1 LSIIETNKL
10 TKVFKGDVRA
20 VDSIDFEVKEGEIF
34 GFLGPNGA
42 GKTTTIKMLNTLI
55 APTSGTAKVAG
66 YDIVKQAADVR
77 TSIGYVAQDVGVDE
91 HSTGKE
97 NLTLYGHF
105 YRLDKATIKQRI
117 AEIFELVDLVGY
129 ENKMVKTY
137 SGGMRKRLD
146 LAMGLIHNPKLVFM
160 DEPTTG
166 LDPQT
171 RVKIWEYIRKMTKE
185 LGITIFLTTHYL
197 EEADQLCNRVAIIDL
212 GKIIA
217 TGTPS
222 QLKSSI
228 GGDVIN
234 LSPCKGNEEACSLFM
249 TDTQKALEN
258 ESFVQRIQPA
268 EEELAVY
275 VDNAKT
281 AVPIIMRILAEKG
294 IEVET
299 LAISR
304 PSLDDV
310 FLKYTGKTIRH
321 EEGQASSFS
330 DIARRSER
338 RKS

>member
-1 LSIIETNKL
+1 MLSIIETDKL

-20 VDSIDFEVKEGEIF
+20 VDGIDFEVKEGEIF

-55 APTSGTAKVAG
+55 PPTSGSAKVAG
-66 YDIVKQAADVR
+66 YDIVKQPSDVR

-91 HSTGKE
+91 HSTGRE

-117 AEIFELVDLVGY
+117 AEIFKLVDLEGY
-129 ENKMVKTY
+129 EDKMAKTY

-171 RVKIWEYIRKMTKE
+171 RSKIWEYIRKMTKE

-212 GKIIA
+212 GKIIT

-222 QLKSSI
+222 ELKSSI

-234 LSPCKGNEEACSLFM
+234 LSPGKGDEEARSQFM
-249 TDTQKALEN
+249 TNTQKVLEG
-258 ESFVQRIQPA
+258 ESFVQRTQPA

-281 AVPIIMRILAEKG
+281 ATPAIMRILAEKG
-294 IEVET
+294 IDVET
-299 LAISR
+299 LSISR

-321 EEGQASSFS
+321 QEGKETSFT

-338 RKS
+338 NK

>member
-171 RVKIWEYIRKMTKE
+171 RVKIWEYIRKITKE

-212 GKIIA
+212 GKIV
-217 TGTPS
+217 TSGTPAE
-222 QLKSSI
+222 LKRSI

-234 LSPCKGNEEACSLFM
+234 LSPCKGDEAACTEFM
-249 TDTQKALEN
+249 DNTQKVLTS

-281 AVPIIMRILAEKG
+281 AAPAIMRILADKG

-299 LAISR
+299 LAISH

-321 EEGQASSFS
+321 QEGQASSFT